1 MKFDLIVSG
10 HGQNEGV
17 SCTIDLDQFMDSP
30 TGEQDIGKIIVFMSD
45 FLPKKSGPS
54 PEGKVWN
61 VPIE

>member
-1 MKFDLIVSG
+1 VKFDLIVSG
-10 HGQNEGV
+10 HESNEGV